1 MSDGIRINK
10 YLAECGVCSR
20 READRIIADGR
31 VSLNGRAAS
40 AGERVMPGDEVML
53 DGKRLKAVERKVVL
67 AYYKPVGVT
76 VSERDPHAEETVAE
90 VIDYPLRVTYAGRL
104 DKDSEGLLLLSNDG
118 NLINAMMKGRAGH
131 EKEYIV
137 HLNREPA
144 AEDIE
149 RLSKGVW
156 LEDLKRKTRP
166 CRIEKISRN
175 AVRIVLTEGL
185 NRQIRRMWRLA
196 GYHVKALK
204 RIRVISVSLGD
215 LQPGEYTELD
225 EKQMRELYKAVGLS
239 L

>member
-31 VSLNGRAAS
+31 VSLNGRVAS

-76 VSERDPHAEETVAE
+76 VSSRDPHAEETVAE

>member
-31 VSLNGRAAS
+31 VSLNGRAVS